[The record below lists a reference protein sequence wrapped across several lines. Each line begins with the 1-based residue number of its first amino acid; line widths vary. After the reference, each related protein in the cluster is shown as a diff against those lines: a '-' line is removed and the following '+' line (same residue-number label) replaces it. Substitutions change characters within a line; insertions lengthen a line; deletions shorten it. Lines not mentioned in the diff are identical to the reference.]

1 MMDPGTGSK
10 SISSYGRFAGR
21 FAGPSSSHG
30 CGRMSGGV
38 VLVVVAL
45 IMVLDSVPIVGVQI
59 I

>member
-30 CGRMSGGV
+30 GRMSGGV